1 VTADIIARLNNWFSE
16 SLHISVPSP
25 DTDLLESGLVD
36 SLQIVE
42 LLMQLEE
49 QFGFKISIDDID
61 LDDLRSL
68 ERIAA
73 LVAAH
78 AAPRAIQP
86 RPGPDSAPALA
97 ASHSATPAGGRP
109 EIGLGDGMTPMPQL
123 AAQFK

>member
-1 VTADIIARLNNWFSE
+1 VTADIIVRLNNWFSE
-16 SLHISVPSP
+16 SLHICVPSP

-49 QFGFKISIDDID
+49 QFGFKINIDDID

-68 ERIAA
+68 NRIAA

-78 AAPRAIQP
+78 APAGA
-86 RPGPDSAPALA
+86 APARPAAAPPSA
-97 ASHSATPAGGRP
+97 ASRAGVDRDDAM
-109 EIGLGDGMTPMPQL
+109 ESMPQL

>member
-78 AAPRAIQP
+78 APRAIQP
-86 RPGPDSAPALA
+86 RSGPDSAPALA
-97 ASHSATPAGGRP
+97 ATHSATPAGGRP
-109 EIGLGDGMTPMPQL
+109 EIGLGDGMTPMQQL